1 MAAMDFPQHS
11 KQVLEQLNQQRQL
24 GLLCD
29 CTFVVNGINFKAH
42 KAVLAACSE
51 YFRMLFVDQKDV
63 VHLDINNTA
72 GLGQVLD
79 FMYTAKLS
87 LNPDNV
93 EDVLA
98 VAGFLQMQEI
108 VSACNALKSL
118 TVLAESPVESQE
130 VPAEMGAEK
139 AAVEDKA
146 VAAVT
151 RGDSDK
157 PKQVPPNQEGKEEAP
172 VAAAAQPEEQAE
184 QRDVKEVPAGGAD
197 GAARAGPA
205 DGFPSP
211 TQPAEGAMGGSS
223 PAAEGS
229 VPQHAAT
236 GEVELEGKEEEE
248 EMVAEDEEEA
258 KTPREVQP
266 KLENGENAEDNES
279 GSTDSGQE
287 NSGETRLLRSGTYSD
302 RTESKAYG
310 SVTHKCEDCGK
321 EFTHTGNFKRHIR
334 IHTGEKPFSCRECNK
349 AFSDPAACKA
359 HEKTH
364 SPLKPYGC
372 EECGKSYRLIS
383 LLNLHKKRHTGEAK
397 YRCDDCGKLFTTS
410 GNLKRHQLVHSGEK
424 PYQCDYC
431 GRSFSDPTSKMRHLE
446 THDTDKEHK
455 CPHCDKKFNQ
465 VGNLKAHL
473 KIHIADGPLKC
484 RECGKQFTTSGNLKR
499 HLRIHSGE
507 KPYVCVHCQ
516 RQFADPGALQRHV
529 RIHTGEKPCQCLI
542 CGKAFTQASS
552 LIAHVRQHTGEKPYV
567 CERCGK
573 RFVQSSQL
581 ANHIRHHDNIRPH
594 KCTVCNKAFVNVGD
608 LSKHIIIHTGEK
620 PFLCDKCGRGFNRVD
635 NLRSHVKTVHQGK
648 AGMKILEPEDGG
660 EVNIVTVASDDM
672 VTLATEA
679 LAATAV
685 TQLTVVPVAAAV
697 TADETEA
704 LKAEITKAVKQV
716 QEAGEEGRGPVACST
731 GSRPAASPA
740 QASPLPL
747 QTPTPRSSTPATPAG
762 RNSWTP
768 PAWRSMSASTRPR
781 PSSCS
786 RPTRTF
792 TSNTGPPPP
801 PGKQSRSSPRGSCS
815 FAPAMPP
822 LSPPPPPWPLCRWP
836 GRARRPPSDLPALPR
851 LYLKTAAW
859 KWCKKCISGRRDG
872 RNKLQ
877 YFLTRVL
884 RPTGP
889 QRLSGGRGLPSPALC
904 APCTCTSGSV
914 PAVGEGGRP
923 PGLEPSSSAPQH
935 QQLAQRNQGI
945 ALMAN
950 GGADGCSHPPGAA
963 LGAAAGA
970 RSPLKPLSKLF
981 PSCCS

>member
-118 TVLAESPVESQE
+118 TVLAESPVESQG

-184 QRDVKEVPAGGAD
+184 QLDVKEVPAEGQQPGGAD
-197 GAARAGPA
+197 GAAQAGPA

-236 GEVELEGKEEEE
+236 GEVELEGKEEEG
-248 EMVAEDEEEA
+248 EMAAEDEEEA
-258 KTPREVQP
+258 KIPKEVQP

-731 GSRPAASPA
+731 GSCPAAAPA
-740 QASPLPL
+740 RASPLPL

-801 PGKQSRSSPRGSCS
+801 PGKQSRSSPQGSC
-815 FAPAMPP
+815 FFVPAMPP

-851 LYLKTAAW
+851 LYLKTAAR
-859 KWCKKCISGRRDG
+859 KWCKNCISGKRDR

-877 YFLTRVL
+877 YFL
-884 RPTGP
+884 
-889 QRLSGGRGLPSPALC
+889 
-904 APCTCTSGSV
+904 
-914 PAVGEGGRP
+914 
-923 PGLEPSSSAPQH
+923 
-935 QQLAQRNQGI
+935 
-945 ALMAN
+945 
-950 GGADGCSHPPGAA
+950 
-963 LGAAAGA
+963 
-970 RSPLKPLSKLF
+970 
-981 PSCCS
+981 

>member
-1 MAAMDFPQHS
+1 MDFPQHS
-11 KQVLEQLNQQRQL
+11 RQVLEQLNQLRQL

-29 CTFVVNGINFKAH
+29 CTFVVDGINFKAH

-51 YFRMLFVDQKDV
+51 YFRMLFVDQKEDV
-63 VHLDINNTA
+63 VHLDISNVA
-72 GLGQVLD
+72 GLGQVLE

-98 VAGFLQMQEI
+98 VAGILQMREI
-108 VSACNALKSL
+108 VNACNALKSL
-118 TVLAESPVESQE
+118 TVLAESPVESRE
-130 VPAEMGAEK
+130 LLTELGAEK
-139 AAVEDKA
+139 GIVEGKAAAE
-146 VAAVT
+146 VT
-151 RGDSDK
+151 QGDSDK
-157 PKQVPPNQEGKEEAP
+157 PKQVPPSQEGKEEAP
-172 VAAAAQPEEQAE
+172 VVTAAQPKEPAE
-184 QRDVKEVPAGGAD
+184 QPDAKESPAEGQQPGGAD
-197 GAARAGPA
+197 SAAEAGPA
-205 DGFPSP
+205 ATSPSCL
-211 TQPAEGAMGGSS
+211 QPAESEVGNSS
-223 PAAEGS
+223 PKEKGS
-229 VPQHAAT
+229 DDPSTEAR
-236 GEVELEGKEEEE
+236 EMELEGKEEEGE
-248 EMVAEDEEEA
+248 AMAEGEEEA
-258 KTPREVQP
+258 KIAKAAQP
-266 KLENGENAEDNES
+266 KLESRENAEDNES

-648 AGMKILEPEDGG
+648 AGMKILEPEDGS
-660 EVNIVTVASDDM
+660 ELNIVTVASDDM

-716 QEAGEEGRGPVACST
+716 QEADPNTQILYACDSCGEKFLDATSLAQHVRIHT
-731 GSRPAASPA
+731 A
-740 QASPLPL
+740 QALVMF
-747 QTPTPRSSTPATPAG
+747 QADTD
-762 RNSWTP
+762 
-768 PAWRSMSASTRPR
+768 
-781 PSSCS
+781 
-786 RPTRTF
+786 F
-792 TSNTGPPPP
+792 Y
-801 PGKQSRSSPRGSCS
+801 Q
-815 FAPAMPP
+815 
-822 LSPPPPPWPLCRWP
+822 
-836 GRARRPPSDLPALPR
+836 
-851 LYLKTAAW
+851 
-859 KWCKKCISGRRDG
+859 
-872 RNKLQ
+872 Q
-877 YFLTRVL
+877 Y
-884 RPTGP
+884 
-889 QRLSGGRGLPSPALC
+889 
-904 APCTCTSGSV
+904 
-914 PAVGEGGRP
+914 
-923 PGLEPSSSAPQH
+923 
-935 QQLAQRNQGI
+935 
-945 ALMAN
+945 
-950 GGADGCSHPPGAA
+950 
-963 LGAAAGA
+963 GAAAA
-970 RSPLKPLSKLF
+970 TWQTEQVIPTTELLFRTRDSPQEAPAAPLAPVPLAGEGQA
-981 PSCCS
+981 PAE

>member
-29 CTFVVNGINFKAH
+29 CTFVVDGIDFKAH

-63 VHLDINNTA
+63 VHLDISNAA
-72 GLGQVLD
+72 GLGQVLE

-87 LNPDNV
+87 LSPENV

-108 VSACNALKSL
+108 VNACNALKSL
-118 TVLAESPVESQE
+118 TVSVEHSSESHKVPEVTGDEKTPKEGKAAAEAFGGLDEAEQVPSDRQEEELMTEAAAEPKEKEPEEDDSKEASDQAGAGDAVWENPRSE
-130 VPAEMGAEK
+130 VP
-139 AAVEDKA
+139 
-146 VAAVT
+146 
-151 RGDSDK
+151 SS
-157 PKQVPPNQEGKEEAP
+157 Q
-172 VAAAAQPEEQAE
+172 QPENTRPSIASLAAKCCSSQSSEQE
-184 QRDVKEVPAGGAD
+184 
-197 GAARAGPA
+197 
-205 DGFPSP
+205 
-211 TQPAEGAMGGSS
+211 M
-223 PAAEGS
+223 
-229 VPQHAAT
+229 
-236 GEVELEGKEEEE
+236 EVELEGKEEEE
-248 EMVAEDEEEA
+248 EMTAEEEEEA
-258 KTPREVQP
+258 KIPEEEKPRLQ
-266 KLENGENAEDNES
+266 NGDNPEDNES
-279 GSTDSGQE
+279 GGTDSGQE
-287 NSGETRLLRSGTYSD
+287 NSGEARLLRSGTYSD

-594 KCTVCNKAFVNVGD
+594 KCNVCNKAFVNVGD
-608 LSKHIIIHTGEK
+608 LSKHIIIHTGCDRPPGPALCSRLLSRFPAELTQAGAWFHAGEK

-648 AGMKILEPEDGG
+648 AGIKILEPEEGD

-685 TQLTVVPVAAAV
+685 TQLTVVPVTAAV

-716 QEAGEEGRGPVACST
+716 QEADPNTQILYACDSCGEKFLDANSLAQHVRIHT
-731 GSRPAASPA
+731 A
-740 QASPLPL
+740 QALVMF
-747 QTPTPRSSTPATPAG
+747 QADTD
-762 RNSWTP
+762 
-768 PAWRSMSASTRPR
+768 
-781 PSSCS
+781 
-786 RPTRTF
+786 F
-792 TSNTGPPPP
+792 Y
-801 PGKQSRSSPRGSCS
+801 Q
-815 FAPAMPP
+815 
-822 LSPPPPPWPLCRWP
+822 
-836 GRARRPPSDLPALPR
+836 
-851 LYLKTAAW
+851 
-859 KWCKKCISGRRDG
+859 
-872 RNKLQ
+872 Q
-877 YFLTRVL
+877 Y
-884 RPTGP
+884 
-889 QRLSGGRGLPSPALC
+889 
-904 APCTCTSGSV
+904 
-914 PAVGEGGRP
+914 
-923 PGLEPSSSAPQH
+923 
-935 QQLAQRNQGI
+935 
-945 ALMAN
+945 
-950 GGADGCSHPPGAA
+950 
-963 LGAAAGA
+963 GAAATWQAEQVIQSGELLFRA
-970 RSPLKPLSKLF
+970 RDGTEVQTPMAEECQTPAE
-981 PSCCS
+981 

>member
-1 MAAMDFPQHS
+1 MDFPQHS
-11 KQVLEQLNQQRQL
+11 RQVLEQLNQQRQL

-29 CTFVVNGINFKAH
+29 CTFVVDGIDFKAH
-42 KAVLAACSE
+42 KAVLAACSD

-63 VHLDINNTA
+63 VHLDISNAA
-72 GLGQVLD
+72 GLGQVLE

-87 LNPDNV
+87 LSPDNV

-118 TVLAESPVESQE
+118 SVPPENPAGSQQ
-130 VPAEMGAEK
+130 PPGIGA
-139 AAVEDKA
+139 DKA
-146 VAAVT
+146 TVDDKTSVAEAL
-151 RGDSDK
+151 GDLDK
-157 PKQVPPNQEGKEEAP
+157 AKPALPDSEGKEEKP
-172 VAAAAQPEEQAE
+172 EAAAQPEAPAE
-184 QRDVKEVPAGGAD
+184 QPRVQEGETPRDGIPDPAVTPSTPCPDAPVFVGTEAAIQEDPKAEIPGLLQPSESPAVRESSGTGGVL
-197 GAARAGPA
+197 
-205 DGFPSP
+205 SP
-211 TQPAEGAMGGSS
+211 NCFPAEMK
-223 PAAEGS
+223 
-229 VPQHAAT
+229 
-236 GEVELEGKEEEE
+236 LERKEEERETVVE
-248 EMVAEDEEEA
+248 EEDEAKIPEEE
-258 KTPREVQP
+258 PPQ
-266 KLENGENAEDNES
+266 LENGENTEDNES

-287 NSGETRLLRSGTYSD
+287 NAGESRLLRSGTYSD

-364 SPLKPYGC
+364 RSQRPPQNGSV
-372 EECGKSYRLIS
+372 GIWGGSRGSWGGWGS
-383 LLNLHKKRHTGEAK
+383 LHPILH
-397 YRCDDCGKLFTTS
+397 
-410 GNLKRHQLVHSGEK
+410 
-424 PYQCDYC
+424 P
-431 GRSFSDPTSKMRHLE
+431 
-446 THDTDKEHK
+446 
-455 CPHCDKKFNQ
+455 Q

-648 AGMKILEPEDGG
+648 AGIKILEPEEGD

-716 QEAGEEGRGPVACST
+716 QEADPNTQILYACDSCGEKFLD
-731 GSRPAASPA
+731 ASSLAQHVRIHTA
-740 QASPLPL
+740 QALVMF
-747 QTPTPRSSTPATPAG
+747 QADTD
-762 RNSWTP
+762 
-768 PAWRSMSASTRPR
+768 
-781 PSSCS
+781 
-786 RPTRTF
+786 F
-792 TSNTGPPPP
+792 Y
-801 PGKQSRSSPRGSCS
+801 Q
-815 FAPAMPP
+815 
-822 LSPPPPPWPLCRWP
+822 PWP
-836 GRARRPPSDLPALPR
+836 AEQVIPA
-851 LYLKTAAW
+851 
-859 KWCKKCISGRRDG
+859 
-872 RNKLQ
+872 
-877 YFLTRVL
+877 
-884 RPTGP
+884 
-889 QRLSGGRGLPSPALC
+889 
-904 APCTCTSGSV
+904 
-914 PAVGEGGRP
+914 
-923 PGLEPSSSAPQH
+923 
-935 QQLAQRNQGI
+935 
-945 ALMAN
+945 
-950 GGADGCSHPPGAA
+950 
-963 LGAAAGA
+963 
-970 RSPLKPLSKLF
+970 
-981 PSCCS
+981 

>member
-1 MAAMDFPQHS
+1 MDFPQHS
-11 KQVLEQLNQQRQL
+11 QLVLEQLNQQRQL

-29 CTFVVNGINFKAH
+29 CTFVVDGINFKAH

-51 YFRMLFVDQKDV
+51 YFKMLFVDQKDV
-63 VHLDINNTA
+63 VHLDISNAA
-72 GLGQVLD
+72 GLGQVLE

-87 LNPDNV
+87 LSPENV

-98 VAGFLQMQEI
+98 VAGFLQMQDI

-118 TVLAESPVESQE
+118 PVETSSTLEKLKPPEPEGEEKKAEEEKKAAATTLSELDRVEYDPLARPSEETNGEPEPQAESRGDGLGAEGKRDAKSEEPLPTETSPSSVGPALEVLLSQRTQQEGEIETQRSE
-130 VPAEMGAEK
+130 VTHPSGPAEIEAE
-139 AAVEDKA
+139 
-146 VAAVT
+146 
-151 RGDSDK
+151 
-157 PKQVPPNQEGKEEAP
+157 P
-172 VAAAAQPEEQAE
+172 V
-184 QRDVKEVPAGGAD
+184 R
-197 GAARAGPA
+197 
-205 DGFPSP
+205 
-211 TQPAEGAMGGSS
+211 
-223 PAAEGS
+223 
-229 VPQHAAT
+229 
-236 GEVELEGKEEEE
+236 
-248 EMVAEDEEEA
+248 EDEEQKDKSPEGA
-258 KTPREVQP
+258 ALGEVSPAEENRPQ
-266 KLENGENAEDNES
+266 LENGEAAEENEES
-279 GSTDSGQE
+279 GGTDSGQE
-287 NSGETRLLRSGTYSD
+287 NVGEARVLRSGTYSD

-310 SVTHKCEDCGK
+310 SVIHKCEDCGK

-383 LLNLHKKRHTGEAK
+383 LLNLHKKRHTGEAR

-594 KCTVCNKAFVNVGD
+594 KCSVCSKAFVNVGD

-648 AGMKILEPEDGG
+648 AGIKIVEPDEGD

-685 TQLTVVPVAAAV
+685 TQLTVVPVGAAV

-716 QEAGEEGRGPVACST
+716 QEADPNTQILYACDSCGEKFLDANSLAQHVRIHT
-731 GSRPAASPA
+731 A
-740 QASPLPL
+740 QALVMFQADTDFYQQYGPGSTWPAEQVL
-747 QTPTPRSSTPATPAG
+747 QAG
-762 RNSWTP
+762 ELLF
-768 PAWRSMSASTRPR
+768 RPR
-781 PSSCS
+781 EG
-786 RPTRTF
+786 TEGQTVLAE
-792 TSNTGPPPP
+792 PPPP
-801 PGKQSRSSPRGSCS
+801 TV
-815 FAPAMPP
+815 A
-822 LSPPPPPWPLCRWP
+822 
-836 GRARRPPSDLPALPR
+836 
-851 LYLKTAAW
+851 
-859 KWCKKCISGRRDG
+859 
-872 RNKLQ
+872 
-877 YFLTRVL
+877 
-884 RPTGP
+884 
-889 QRLSGGRGLPSPALC
+889 
-904 APCTCTSGSV
+904 
-914 PAVGEGGRP
+914 E
-923 PGLEPSSSAPQH
+923 
-935 QQLAQRNQGI
+935 
-945 ALMAN
+945 
-950 GGADGCSHPPGAA
+950 
-963 LGAAAGA
+963 
-970 RSPLKPLSKLF
+970 
-981 PSCCS
+981 

>member
-1 MAAMDFPQHS
+1 MTDGCVETELSTGKGEYSEGEPQPSRPQTRSSGYLHSLQHRAMDFPQHS

-29 CTFVVNGINFKAH
+29 CTFVVDGIDFKAH

-63 VHLDINNTA
+63 VHLDISNAA
-72 GLGQVLD
+72 GLGQVLE

-118 TVLAESPVESQE
+118 TAPAESPQP
-130 VPAEMGAEK
+130 PAEL
-139 AAVEDKA
+139 AADKVTIEDKPS
-146 VAAVT
+146 VAEAG
-151 RGDSDK
+151 GDHDK
-157 PKQVPPNQEGKEEAP
+157 PKLVPPDLEGKEEP
-172 VAAAAQPEEQAE
+172 PKAQTEQLGAHE
-184 QRDVKEVPAGGAD
+184 GAD
-197 GAARAGPA
+197 AATREGPSTAGP
-205 DGFPSP
+205 GCPESVVSS
-211 TQPAEGAMGGSS
+211 SS
-223 PAAEGS
+223 PAVKGS
-229 VPQHAAT
+229 ISQGTEA
-236 GEVELEGKEEEE
+236 GELEGKEEEGEMTAE
-248 EMVAEDEEEA
+248 EEEEA
-258 KTPREVQP
+258 KIPEEEQPR
-266 KLENGENAEDNES
+266 LENGETAEDNES

-287 NSGETRLLRSGTYSD
+287 NSGESRLLRSGTYSD

-310 SVTHKCEDCGK
+310 SITHKCEDCGK

-648 AGMKILEPEDGG
+648 AGIKILEPEEGD

-716 QEAGEEGRGPVACST
+716 QEADPNTQILYACDSCGEKFLDASSLAQHVRIHTAQALVMFQADTDFYQQYGPAGAWHTEQVIPAGELLFRT
-731 GSRPAASPA
+731 RDAAPEPPPAPLGPQPAAGEG
-740 QASPLPL
+740 Q
-747 QTPTPRSSTPATPAG
+747 
-762 RNSWTP
+762 
-768 PAWRSMSASTRPR
+768 
-781 PSSCS
+781 
-786 RPTRTF
+786 
-792 TSNTGPPPP
+792 PPP
-801 PGKQSRSSPRGSCS
+801 
-815 FAPAMPP
+815 
-822 LSPPPPPWPLCRWP
+822 
-836 GRARRPPSDLPALPR
+836 
-851 LYLKTAAW
+851 
-859 KWCKKCISGRRDG
+859 
-872 RNKLQ
+872 
-877 YFLTRVL
+877 
-884 RPTGP
+884 
-889 QRLSGGRGLPSPALC
+889 
-904 APCTCTSGSV
+904 
-914 PAVGEGGRP
+914 E
-923 PGLEPSSSAPQH
+923 
-935 QQLAQRNQGI
+935 
-945 ALMAN
+945 
-950 GGADGCSHPPGAA
+950 
-963 LGAAAGA
+963 
-970 RSPLKPLSKLF
+970 
-981 PSCCS
+981 

>member
-1 MAAMDFPQHS
+1 MGLIRSLRGPTPLAAAMDFPQHS

-29 CTFVVNGINFKAH
+29 CTFVVNGIDFKAH

-51 YFRMLFVDQKDV
+51 YFKMLFVDQKDV
-63 VHLDINNTA
+63 VHLDISNAA
-72 GLGQVLD
+72 GLEQVLE

-87 LNPDNV
+87 LSLENV
-93 EDVLA
+93 DDVLA
-98 VAGFLQMQEI
+98 VASFLQMQEI
-108 VSACNALKSL
+108 ASACVTLKSL
-118 TVLAESPVESQE
+118 SALSDSSVAAPEAPPPAAGQEKATGEDNRVADSSGEPEEGPHVLPSSPTEDTTLDAAEGTKAETVAEGQAAGEAAAEPGKTVEEPPSGVPADPPSEDPSPGEVSPASESPPAGPSETKPAAVK
-130 VPAEMGAEK
+130 VPAEM
-139 AAVEDKA
+139 
-146 VAAVT
+146 
-151 RGDSDK
+151 
-157 PKQVPPNQEGKEEAP
+157 
-172 VAAAAQPEEQAE
+172 
-184 QRDVKEVPAGGAD
+184 
-197 GAARAGPA
+197 
-205 DGFPSP
+205 
-211 TQPAEGAMGGSS
+211 
-223 PAAEGS
+223 
-229 VPQHAAT
+229 
-236 GEVELEGKEEEE
+236 EVELEGREEEE
-248 EMVAEDEEEA
+248 DPRAEAEGPVQTPAPKRARLANSPAAPEES
-258 KTPREVQP
+258 
-266 KLENGENAEDNES
+266 ES
-279 GSTDSGQE
+279 GGTDSGQE
-287 NSGETRLLRSGTYSD
+287 NAGEARLLRSGTYGD

-310 SVTHKCEDCGK
+310 SVTHKCEVRDCGK

-334 IHTGEKPFSCRECNK
+334 IHTGEKPFSCRECSK

-364 SPLKPYGC
+364 SPLKPYSC

-383 LLNLHKKRHTGEAK
+383 LLNLHRKRHTGEAK
-397 YRCDDCGKLFTTS
+397 YRCEDCGKLFTTS

-455 CPHCDKKFNQ
+455 CPHCEKKFNQ

-507 KPYVCVHCQ
+507 KPYICVHCQ

-594 KCTVCNKAFVNVGD
+594 KCSVCSKAFVNVGD

-648 AGMKILEPEDGG
+648 AGMKLLDIG
-660 EVNIVTVASDDM
+660 EGDALNIVTVASDEM

-685 TQLTVVPVAAAV
+685 TQLTAVAPQGIDPALLSTVVPVAAPV
-697 TADETEA
+697 TTDETEA

-716 QEAGEEGRGPVACST
+716 QDADPNTQILYACDSCGEKFLDANSLAQHVRLHTAQALVMFQADTDFYQQYGATTAWQAEQVIPAGEV
-731 GSRPAASPA
+731 
-740 QASPLPL
+740 L
-747 QTPTPRSSTPATPAG
+747 
-762 RNSWTP
+762 
-768 PAWRSMSASTRPR
+768 
-781 PSSCS
+781 
-786 RPTRTF
+786 F
-792 TSNTGPPPP
+792 
-801 PGKQSRSSPRGSCS
+801 
-815 FAPAMPP
+815 
-822 LSPPPPPWPLCRWP
+822 
-836 GRARRPPSDLPALPR
+836 RARENPNTQPALAE
-851 LYLKTAAW
+851 TA
-859 KWCKKCISGRRDG
+859 
-872 RNKLQ
+872 Q
-877 YFLTRVL
+877 
-884 RPTGP
+884 GP
-889 QRLSGGRGLPSPALC
+889 QG
-904 APCTCTSGSV
+904 
-914 PAVGEGGRP
+914 
-923 PGLEPSSSAPQH
+923 Q
-935 QQLAQRNQGI
+935 N
-945 ALMAN
+945 
-950 GGADGCSHPPGAA
+950 AA
-963 LGAAAGA
+963 E
-970 RSPLKPLSKLF
+970 
-981 PSCCS
+981 

>member
-11 KQVLEQLNQQRQL
+11 RQVLEQLNQQRQL

-29 CTFVVNGINFKAH
+29 CTFVVDGIDFKAH

-51 YFRMLFVDQKDV
+51 YFKMLFVDQKDV
-63 VHLDINNTA
+63 VHLDISNAA
-72 GLGQVLD
+72 GLGQVLE
-79 FMYTAKLS
+79 FMYTAKLNLS
-87 LNPDNV
+87 PENV

-98 VAGFLQMQEI
+98 VAGFLQMQDI
-108 VSACNALKSL
+108 VSACNALKTL
-118 TVLAESPVESQE
+118 TVPSTAAGPPEPSDGHRDEPRVDAEGQ
-130 VPAEMGAEK
+130 K
-139 AAVEDKA
+139 AAAGAAPTPPPSELDAPEGTPAADPGVEEA
-146 VAAVT
+146 V
-151 RGDSDK
+151 RDPDK
-157 PKQVPPNQEGKEEAP
+157 PA
-172 VAAAAQPEEQAE
+172 
-184 QRDVKEVPAGGAD
+184 DSAGHGD
-197 GAARAGPA
+197 GG
-205 DGFPSP
+205 
-211 TQPAEGAMGGSS
+211 TEM
-223 PAAEGS
+223 
-229 VPQHAAT
+229 
-236 GEVELEGKEEEE
+236 EVELVEKDDEGR
-248 EMVAEDEEEA
+248 EMKAQEEA
-258 KTPREVQP
+258 EVEAEAGPR
-266 KLENGENAEDNES
+266 LENGAHLDENDES
-279 GSTDSGQE
+279 WGTDSGQE
-287 NSGETRLLRSGTYSD
+287 NASEARVLRSGTYSD

-310 SVTHKCEDCGK
+310 SVIHKCEDCGK

-364 SPLKPYGC
+364 SPLKPYSC

-383 LLNLHKKRHTGEAK
+383 LLNLHKKRHSGEAK

-594 KCTVCNKAFVNVGD
+594 KCSVCNKAFVNVGD

-635 NLRSHVKTVHQGK
+635 NLRSHVKTVHQGQ
-648 AGMKILEPEDGG
+648 AGMKIMEQEGD

-716 QEAGEEGRGPVACST
+716 QEADPNTQILYACDSCGDKFLDANSLAQHVRIHT
-731 GSRPAASPA
+731 A
-740 QASPLPL
+740 QALVMFQADTDFYQQYGPGTAWQADQVLGAGELLFRAREGPEV
-747 QTPTPRSSTPATPAG
+747 QPALAEP
-762 RNSWTP
+762 P
-768 PAWRSMSASTRPR
+768 PAPECQPSA
-781 PSSCS
+781 
-786 RPTRTF
+786 
-792 TSNTGPPPP
+792 
-801 PGKQSRSSPRGSCS
+801 
-815 FAPAMPP
+815 
-822 LSPPPPPWPLCRWP
+822 
-836 GRARRPPSDLPALPR
+836 
-851 LYLKTAAW
+851 
-859 KWCKKCISGRRDG
+859 
-872 RNKLQ
+872 
-877 YFLTRVL
+877 
-884 RPTGP
+884 
-889 QRLSGGRGLPSPALC
+889 
-904 APCTCTSGSV
+904 
-914 PAVGEGGRP
+914 E
-923 PGLEPSSSAPQH
+923 
-935 QQLAQRNQGI
+935 
-945 ALMAN
+945 
-950 GGADGCSHPPGAA
+950 
-963 LGAAAGA
+963 
-970 RSPLKPLSKLF
+970 
-981 PSCCS
+981 

>member
-1 MAAMDFPQHS
+1 MDFPQHS
-11 KQVLEQLNQQRQL
+11 QQVLEQLNQQRQL

-29 CTFVVNGINFKAH
+29 CTFVVDGIDFKAH
-42 KAVLAACSE
+42 KAVLAACSD

-63 VHLDINNTA
+63 VHLDISNAA
-72 GLGQVLD
+72 GLGQVLE

-87 LNPDNV
+87 LSPDNV

-118 TVLAESPVESQE
+118 SVPQE
-130 VPAEMGAEK
+130 NPPGTNQQPPETGA
-139 AAVEDKA
+139 DKA
-146 VAAVT
+146 DDKTLVVAEAQ
-151 RGDSDK
+151 GEPDK
-157 PKQVPPNQEGKEEAP
+157 AQAAAPSTEGKEEKPEAT
-172 VAAAAQPEEQAE
+172 AQPKVPAE
-184 QRDVKEVPAGGAD
+184 QPAGQE
-197 GAARAGPA
+197 GAAIQEGPKADIAGLP
-205 DGFPSP
+205 
-211 TQPAEGAMGGSS
+211 QPLESTGGSGS
-223 PAAEGS
+223 PGATDTAG
-229 VPQHAAT
+229 T
-236 GEVELEGKEEEE
+236 GEMKPERREEEGEMIVEEEDEGKIPEEEP
-248 EMVAEDEEEA
+248 A
-258 KTPREVQP
+258 Q
-266 KLENGENAEDNES
+266 LENGENAEDNES

-287 NSGETRLLRSGTYSD
+287 NSGEPRLLRSGTYSD

-383 LLNLHKKRHTGEAK
+383 LLNLHKKRHTGEAR
-397 YRCDDCGKLFTTS
+397 YRCEDCGKLFTTS

-608 LSKHIIIHTGEK
+608 LSKHIIIHTGGYPPEPLTIPGCPPLTHGPFSVLCPGEK

-648 AGMKILEPEDGG
+648 AGIKILEPEEGD

-685 TQLTVVPVAAAV
+685 TQLTGNGIP
-697 TADETEA
+697 
-704 LKAEITKAVKQV
+704 K
-716 QEAGEEGRGPVACST
+716 
-731 GSRPAASPA
+731 
-740 QASPLPL
+740 
-747 QTPTPRSSTPATPAG
+747 
-762 RNSWTP
+762 W
-768 PAWRSMSASTRPR
+768 
-781 PSSCS
+781 
-786 RPTRTF
+786 
-792 TSNTGPPPP
+792 
-801 PGKQSRSSPRGSCS
+801 SSP
-815 FAPAMPP
+815 
-822 LSPPPPPWPLCRWP
+822 
-836 GRARRPPSDLPALPR
+836 
-851 LYLKTAAW
+851 
-859 KWCKKCISGRRDG
+859 
-872 RNKLQ
+872 
-877 YFLTRVL
+877 
-884 RPTGP
+884 
-889 QRLSGGRGLPSPALC
+889 
-904 APCTCTSGSV
+904 
-914 PAVGEGGRP
+914 
-923 PGLEPSSSAPQH
+923 
-935 QQLAQRNQGI
+935 
-945 ALMAN
+945 
-950 GGADGCSHPPGAA
+950 
-963 LGAAAGA
+963 LGAAWE
-970 RSPLKPLSKLF
+970 PSKRQ
-981 PSCCS
+981 S